1 MTRITSLPH
10 ATNGTHVPR
19 RTFLGLAAAAAMHSA
34 HAGLSDLVARVTGT
48 EDPGCLSVVLVD
60 VTASIS
66 SADWALYERGFS
78 GLIETNRVGDRIV
91 LGAIGDRPV
100 SKFIAR
106 ADRAISLK
114 HKRLED
120 EANLKRANA
129 QLMDD
134 FAQVRSSSATPA
146 KATFIL
152 DAISATEQ
160 LFAQGRSQKQ
170 TLNLLLLSD
179 MVEES
184 PAANFARSPVD
195 AAYAKKLIETRR
207 TQGLLPDLRGVR
219 VYVVGAGGRNGEQM
233 ARVQMFWATYFSAT
247 GASLQAYGRN
257 PGPVS
262 R

>member
-1 MTRITSLPH
+1 MTRTTSPLH
-10 ATNGTHVPR
+10 ADNGTQVLR
-19 RTFLGLAAAAAMHSA
+19 RAFLGLVAVSAMHSA
-34 HAGLSDLVARVTGT
+34 HAGLSDLVARVTGN
-48 EDPGCLSVVLVD
+48 EDPGCLNVVLVD

-66 SADWALYERGFS
+66 SDDWALYERGFS
-78 GLIETNRVGDRIV
+78 GLIETNRAGDRIV
-91 LGAIGDRPV
+91 LGAIGDRPA

-106 ADRAISLK
+106 ADRAIPLK

-152 DAISATEQ
+152 DAISASEQ
-160 LFAQGRSQKQ
+160 LFAQGRAQKQ
-170 TLNLLLLSD
+170 ALNLLVLSD
-179 MVEES
+179 MIEES
-184 PAANFARSPVD
+184 PVANFARGPID
-195 AAYAKKLIETRR
+195 AAYAKKLIEARR
-207 TQGLLPDLRGVR
+207 AQGLLPDLRGVR
-219 VYVVGAGGRNGEQM
+219 VYVVGAGGKNGEQM
-233 ARVQMFWATYFSAT
+233 ARVQLFWTTFFSAT